1 MKEKEKMLGQPKQG
15 KSCES
20 EGQEDIMSKSEK
32 SEEAV
37 VRNEKAPKIQSE
49 QNSSVT
55 GLSPIKSLHKA
66 RIQPTLPNLLTKYGL
81 EVKDAVQTRVRVFFC
96 LLVMVCT
103 ICTYAHS
110 TDLHTMHNAGS

>member
-20 EGQEDIMSKSEK
+20 EGQDSLFMSKSEK

-81 EVKDAVQTRVRVFFC
+81 EVKDAVQTRVCSSVC
-96 LLVMVCT
+96 L
-103 ICTYAHS
+103 
-110 TDLHTMHNAGS
+110 